1 MLPKNPQPPQRNCVY
16 VGYQNLTSS
25 PPSTEAVL
33 AFEQYRQK
41 ALPKVYALLGKVKL
55 SRDRER
61 GTRKSLGLNRP
72 FPSVSYRKL
81 PVIAHIAFPRAVLGR
96 SLVLLEVTT
105 AFTCARLGVI

>member
-1 MLPKNPQPPQRNCVY
+1 MLLKNPQPPPKELHLC
-16 VGYQNLTSS
+16 GTPNLTSS
-25 PPSTEAVL
+25 PSSTEAVL

-41 ALPKVYALLGKVKL
+41 ALSKVYALLGKVKL

-105 AFTCARLGVI
+105 AFTCARLGVM